1 MNWLILIIF
10 GILAIALI
18 IFLIVRNQKDEKDF
32 EKDLDNDFPKR
43 KSDDEDIDIDDLTD
57 RVH

>member
-18 IFLIVRNQKDEKDF
+18 VFLVVRNQKDEKNF
-32 EKDLDNDFPKR
+32 ERDLNNDFPKR
-43 KSDDEDIDIDDLTD
+43 KSDEADIDIDDLTD
-57 RVH
+57 RVP

>member
-18 IFLIVRNQKDEKDF
+18 VFLVVRNQKDEKDF
-32 EKDLDNDFPKR
+32 IKELNNDYPKP
-43 KSDDEDIDIDDLTD
+43 KSEDGDIEIDKLTD
-57 RVH
+57 DVH

>member
-18 IFLIVRNQKDEKDF
+18 VFLIVRNQKDEKDF
-32 EKDLDNDFPKR
+32 ERDLDNDFPKR